1 MCSPIPVSVGEMQ
14 RVLLKRGTEN
24 GTENETEG
32 KTEWNGKYAIRYT

>member
-1 MCSPIPVSVGEMQ
+1 MVDKLMIEGTDLG
-14 RVLLKRGTEN
+14 VLLKRGTEN